1 MIRAIII
8 DDERSSQI
16 TLENMITEFCE
27 DVEIIASAS
36 SVLEG
41 VKIINKDHPDLV
53 FLDIEMPV
61 HNGFSLFDH
70 FSAPSFNVIFTTA
83 FQKYAIKA
91 FRFSAIDYLLK
102 PINLDDLRTAIKR
115 VSSKKEMDSTKE
127 KLQTLKANLNNSCS
141 KLALPTMEGYYF
153 VEVKDIIRCQS
164 QNNYTA
170 FHFLNG
176 KKILVSRTLKIFSKM
191 LEDHN
196 FFRIS
201 RSDLVN
207 LNHIVT
213 FGRQKSPTLTL
224 SDDTKLTI
232 SMRRKEA
239 FLKVIET
246 F

>member
-1 MIRAIII
+1 MIKAIII
-8 DDERSSQI
+8 DDEQSSQI
-16 TLENMITEFCE
+16 TLKNMVTEFCSG
-27 DVEIIASAS
+27 VEIIASVD
-36 SVLEG
+36 SVSEG
-41 VKIINKDHPDLV
+41 VKMINKDCPDLI
-53 FLDIEMPV
+53 FLDVEMPV
-61 HNGFSLFDH
+61 HNGFTLFDH
-70 FSAPSFNVIFTTA
+70 FSAPPFNVIFTTA

-102 PINLDDLRTAIKR
+102 PINLDDLRTAIKK
-115 VSSKKEMDSTKE
+115 VSTKKEMDSTKE
-127 KLQTLKANLNNSCS
+127 KLQTLKANLNNVCS
-141 KLALPTMEGYYF
+141 KLALPTMEGYHF
-153 VEVKDIIRCQS
+153 VEVKDIIRCES
-164 QNNYTA
+164 QNNYTF
-170 FHFLNG
+170 FHLSNG

-224 SDDTKLTI
+224 IDDTKLTI
-232 SMRRKEA
+232 SIRRKEA
-239 FLKVIET
+239 FLKAIQK

>member
-8 DDERSSQI
+8 DDEQSSRI
-16 TLENMITEFCE
+16 TLKNMVTEFCDNIE
-27 DVEIIASAS
+27 VIATVS

-41 VKIINKDHPDLV
+41 VETINKEHPDLV
-53 FLDIEMPV
+53 FLDIEMPI
-61 HNGFSLFDH
+61 HNGFTLFNH
-70 FSAPSFNVIFTTA
+70 FPAPAFNVIFTTA

-102 PINLDDLRTAIKR
+102 PINLDDLRTAIKK

-141 KLALPTMEGYYF
+141 KLALPTIEGYHF
-153 VEVKDIIRCQS
+153 VEVKDIIRCES
-164 QNNYTA
+164 QNNYTN

-196 FFRIS
+196 FFRTS

-224 SDDTKLTI
+224 SDDTQLTI
-232 SMRRKEA
+232 SLRRKEA
-239 FLKVIET
+239 FLKVIEK